1 MLNSNLFLKILT
13 LIAGLLISLNYT
25 NCSRAPSDNA
35 TAGISNTSNVANGVT
50 GSSSLKAC
58 GVNKAANAAASNCS
72 TLSAPTSLDVTCS
85 GSGLLSCLPNGW
97 LTDSGL
103 NTSGDC
109 LEIYCVNGFTSVCLS
124 GEQCPW
130 RNDSNMKST
139 SYTQGFQ
146 YTGQTTLGMQC
157 SPFGLS
163 TIPDSTT
170 VGNMI
175 TCSGT
180 GCPVKSISCR
190 ADGQLTITK

>member
-1 MLNSNLFLKILT
+1 
-13 LIAGLLISLNYT
+13 
-25 NCSRAPSDNA
+25 
-35 TAGISNTSNVANGVT
+35 
-50 GSSSLKAC
+50 
-58 GVNKAANAAASNCS
+58 
-72 TLSAPTSLDVTCS
+72 LDVTCS
-85 GSGLLSCLPNGW
+85 GSGLISCLPNGW
-97 LTDSGL
+97 MSDSGL

-109 LEIYCVNGFTSVCLS
+109 LEIYCENGFTSVCLS

-146 YTGQTTLGMQC
+146 YTGQTTVGMQC

-163 TIPDSTT
+163 TLSDSTT

-175 TCSGT
+175 TCSAA